1 MGHGVYP
8 YIGLNEIGSSSPM
21 KTLLLLIIYLILFLN
36 LSDSIFGFIY

>member
-1 MGHGVYP
+1 MGHGADP

-21 KTLLLLIIYLILFLN
+21 MNFITINYLLLD